1 MKNNIK
7 TNNLKA
13 WESLYGNNYLSG
25 GTNLPAWGIYSSGTE
40 LSNKLLRI
48 KGHQLLELACG
59 LGDSLKY
66 ILTKDPKS
74 YVGIDISSTALKCA
88 NKNYQKDNISF
99 IQTDISNA
107 LPFPNESFDEVFSVY
122 GLGWSKNI
130 KYTLSEIYRILKPG
144 GTLTFSWDHYLARI
158 VEEHNGKLVINN
170 SYNEEQ
176 PTIRFNW
183 NQTGYN
189 IQTFQATPSKWFQLL
204 QSAGFTVT
212 AFYELSA
219 SKNKSQ
225 EHVFSKTYSASR
237 ANKIPFT
244 IVLQAKK

>member
-7 TNNLKA
+7 TNNSKA
-13 WESLYGNNYLSG
+13 WESLYENNYLSG

-40 LSNKLLRI
+40 LSNKLLKIR
-48 KGHQLLELACG
+48 GHQLLELACG
-59 LGDSLKY
+59 PGDSLKY
-66 ILTKDPKS
+66 ILTKNPKS
-74 YVGIDISSTALKCA
+74 YVGLDISNVALVSAKR
-88 NKNYQKDNISF
+88 NYQKDNVSF
-99 IQTDISNA
+99 IQGDISNN
-107 LPFPNESFDEVFSVY
+107 LPFLDKSFDEVFSVY

-130 KYTLSEIYRILKPG
+130 KHTLSEIYRILKTG
-144 GTLTFSWDHYLARI
+144 GTLTFSCDHYLARI
-158 VEEHNGKLVINN
+158 LGEHDGKLIINN

-204 QSAGFTVT
+204 QSVGFTVT

-225 EHVFSKTYSASR
+225 EHVFSKTYSANR
-237 ANKIPFT
+237 ANMIPFS

>member
-7 TNNLKA
+7 TNNFKA
-13 WESLYGNNYLSG
+13 WESLYNNNYLSG

-40 LSNKLLRI
+40 LSNKLLKI
-48 KGHQLLELACG
+48 KKHHILELACG
-59 LGDSLKY
+59 PGDSLKY
-66 ILTKDPKS
+66 LLERTPKS
-74 YVGIDISSTALKCA
+74 YTGLDISGVAISCA
-88 NKNYQKDNISF
+88 KKNYQQDNVSF
-99 IQTDISNA
+99 VQADISNA
-107 LPFPNESFDEVFSVY
+107 LPFADESFDEIFSIY

-130 KYTLSEIYRILKPG
+130 KGTLSEIYRILKPG

-158 VEEHNGKLVINN
+158 VEEQDGKLVINN

-212 AFYELSA
+212 AFHELSA
-219 SKNKSQ
+219 HKNKSQ

-237 ANKIPFT
+237 ANKIPFS